1 MDLSQYA
8 ELFLAE
14 SREHLSAC
22 NQLLLDWERS
32 PANLAPVG
40 GLFRAVHTV
49 KGMAATMGYARV
61 TDLAHRAENLL
72 DLVRRGGRPATDDL
86 LQLLFRAR
94 DALEHAV
101 ELSVAG
107 REDEIDVAEVVADLE
122 GAAAHLGPHPLAPSP
137 RSGEGERGG
146 EVPPVAVGRL
156 VQVTLRA
163 EAPLKGGRALLVIKK
178 AQAVGPVQ
186 AVTPPESAFEA
197 DEFDGRFSFR
207 IGGAAGVA
215 EIERAVRAA
224 GEVEHV
230 TVGGEERRPA
240 SGADSLPSAPETKSR
255 HIRVDLGRLDGL
267 MDLIGELVTVRGR
280 LNELAAYARDPA
292 IDDVAIQVS
301 RLSREL
307 QAEIIQARMTPVWQV
322 FDRFPRLVRDLARE
336 LGKQVAFRVEGKEIE
351 LDRAILDELGDPLL
365 HLLRNAVDH
374 GIEAPAERRSRGKK
388 PEGEI
393 VLAAVRERASV
404 VISVSDDGRGIARAK
419 ILERAKRDGV
429 VDPHA
434 EALSDDQLLRV
445 LARPGFST
453 AESVTS
459 VSGRGVGIDVAMTR
473 IRALGGSID
482 IRSQE
487 GKGTTF
493 VLRLPVTLA
502 IVRALIAGVGAERY
516 ALPLTYVSETVELC
530 VQATTTVERR
540 AARVLREVAS
550 IGAGHAATALSQL
563 TNRRIMIS
571 VPQINIARLEEVPDL
586 LGNPQD
592 VVAAVLMHMLGDL
605 TGRTLLLFP
614 EAVGRRLCDMLLRRP
629 IGTTN
634 VFDALEQS
642 CLKEAGNIL
651 SGAYMNALSDFM
663 GMLLLPSVPSLVVDL
678 SAAVLTTTYLNFGHE
693 RDFVFCVETE
703 FHIDSAEG
711 LRGHFLLLP
720 DLASLKAIFDAI
732 RLT

>member
-22 NQLLLDWERS
+22 NQLLLEWERS

-72 DLVRRGGRPATDDL
+72 DLVRRGARPATDDL

-101 ELSVAG
+101 ELSVVG

-122 GAAAHLGPHPLAPSP
+122 GAAAHLG
-137 RSGEGERGG
+137 RGG
-146 EVPPVAVGRL
+146 EAGGGIGARTTPVPAPAPVVDTPAAAGRL

-178 AQAVGPVQ
+178 AQAVGPVD

-240 SGADSLPSAPETKSR
+240 AGADSLPAAPETKSR
-255 HIRVDLGRLDGL
+255 HIRVDLERLDGL

-351 LDRAILDELGDPLL
+351 LDRAILDELGDPLM

-374 GIEAPAERRSRGKK
+374 GIEPASERRRRGKQ
-388 PEGEI
+388 PEGEV
-393 VLAAVRERASV
+393 VLSAARERASV
-404 VISVSDDGRGIARAK
+404 AITVTDDGRGIDRAK
-419 ILERAKRDGV
+419 TLERAKRDGV

-434 EALSDDQLLRV
+434 DTLTDDQLLRV

-453 AESVTS
+453 AETVTS
-459 VSGRGVGIDVAMTR
+459 VSGRGVGIDVVMTR
-473 IRALGGSID
+473 LRALGGTID
-482 IRSQE
+482 IRSE
-487 GKGTTF
+487 PGKGTSF
-493 VLRLPVTLA
+493 ALRLPVTLA
-502 IVRALIAGVGAERY
+502 IVRAIIASVGSERY
-516 ALPLTYVSETVELC
+516 ALPLTYVAETVEFGT
-530 VQATTTVERR
+530 VKTTVVEGREAIVLHDRVVPLVHLRRLLGVTQDAPPPRSPIIVLEMGERR
-540 AARVLREVAS
+540 T
-550 IGAGHAATALSQL
+550 G
-563 TNRRIMIS
+563 
-571 VPQINIARLEEVPDL
+571 
-586 LGNPQD
+586 
-592 VVAAVLMHMLGDL
+592 VVVDGMLGQQEIVVK
-605 TGRTLLLFP
+605 G
-614 EAVGRRLCDMLLRRP
+614 
-629 IGTTN
+629 
-634 VFDALEQS
+634 FDAP
-642 CLKEAGNIL
+642 AGTL
-651 SGAYMNALSDFM
+651 PVFSGATIMADGVPALILDA
-663 GMLLLPSVPSLVVDL
+663 GGLL
-678 SAAVLTTTYLNFGHE
+678 
-693 RDFVFCVETE
+693 
-703 FHIDSAEG
+703 
-711 LRGHFLLLP
+711 
-720 DLASLKAIFDAI
+720 
-732 RLT
+732 

>member
-22 NQLLLDWERS
+22 YQLLLEWERS

-61 TDLAHRAENLL
+61 TDVAHRAESLL
-72 DLVRRGGRPATDDL
+72 DLLRRGGRPATDEL

-94 DALEHAV
+94 DALEQAV
-101 ELSVAG
+101 ELSVVG
-107 REDEIDVAEVVADLE
+107 REDEIDVAEVVADLN
-122 GAAAHLGPHPLAPSP
+122 GAAAQLE
-137 RSGEGERGG
+137 RRGEGGG
-146 EVPPVAVGRL
+146 GAGARSTAVPAPAPVSETPAAVGRL

-178 AQAVGPVQ
+178 AQAVGPVH
-186 AVTPPESAFEA
+186 AVTPPESTFEA

-207 IGGAAGVA
+207 IGGAAGAA

-224 GEVEHV
+224 GDVEHA
-230 TVGGEERRPA
+230 TVGGEERRAGPGG
-240 SGADSLPSAPETKSR
+240 GADAPAAAPETKSR
-255 HIRVDLGRLDGL
+255 HIRVELGRLDGL

-374 GIEAPAERRSRGKK
+374 GVEPLAERRRRGKK

-404 VISVSDDGRGIARAK
+404 AISVSDDGRGIDRKK
-419 ILERAKRDGV
+419 ILERARRDGV
-429 VDPHA
+429 VDAHA
-434 EALSDDQLLRV
+434 EALTDDQLLRV

-453 AESVTS
+453 AEAVTS

-473 IRALGGSID
+473 IRALGGSLE
-482 IRSQE
+482 IRSEE

-493 VLRLPVTLA
+493 VMRLPVTLA

-516 ALPLTYVSETVELC
+516 ALPLTYVAETVEFG
-530 VQATTTVERR
+530 VQATTIVEGRE
-540 AARVLREVAS
+540 AIVLRDRVVPLV
-550 IGAGHAATALSQL
+550 HL
-563 TNRRIMIS
+563 RR
-571 VPQINIARLEEVPDL
+571 L
-586 LGNPQD
+586 LGVSGDAPTRCPIIVLEMGERTSGI
-592 VVAAVLMHMLGDL
+592 VVDGMLGQQEIVVK
-605 TGRTLLLFP
+605 G
-614 EAVGRRLCDMLLRRP
+614 
-629 IGTTN
+629 
-634 VFDALEQS
+634 FDAPQGTLPVF
-642 CLKEAGNIL
+642 
-651 SGAYMNALSDFM
+651 SGATIMGDGVPALILDA
-663 GMLLLPSVPSLVVDL
+663 GGLL
-678 SAAVLTTTYLNFGHE
+678 
-693 RDFVFCVETE
+693 
-703 FHIDSAEG
+703 
-711 LRGHFLLLP
+711 
-720 DLASLKAIFDAI
+720 
-732 RLT
+732 

>member
-22 NQLLLDWERS
+22 NQLLLEWERS

-122 GAAAHLGPHPLAPSP
+122 GAAAHLGPHPPAPSP

-240 SGADSLPSAPETKSR
+240 SGADSLPAAPETKSR

-374 GIEAPAERRSRGKK
+374 GVESQAERRRRGKK
-388 PEGEI
+388 PEAEI

-404 VISVSDDGRGIARAK
+404 AISVSDDGRGIDRK
-419 ILERAKRDGV
+419 SILERAKRDGV

-434 EALSDDQLLRV
+434 EALTDDQLLRV

-453 AESVTS
+453 AEAVTS
-459 VSGRGVGIDVAMTR
+459 VSGRGVGIDVAVTR
-473 IRALGGSID
+473 IRALGGSIE
-482 IRSQE
+482 IRSVE

-493 VLRLPVTLA
+493 VMRLPVTLA

-516 ALPLTYVSETVELC
+516 ALPLTYVSETVEFG
-530 VQATTTVERR
+530 VQATTTVEGRE
-540 AARVLREVAS
+540 AIVLRDRVVPLV
-550 IGAGHAATALSQL
+550 HL
-563 TNRRIMIS
+563 RR
-571 VPQINIARLEEVPDL
+571 L
-586 LGNPQD
+586 LGVSGDAPTRSPIIVLEMGERRSGI
-592 VVAAVLMHMLGDL
+592 VVDGMLGQQEIVVK
-605 TGRTLLLFP
+605 G
-614 EAVGRRLCDMLLRRP
+614 
-629 IGTTN
+629 
-634 VFDALEQS
+634 FDAPQGTLPVF
-642 CLKEAGNIL
+642 
-651 SGAYMNALSDFM
+651 SGATIMGDGVPALILDA
-663 GMLLLPSVPSLVVDL
+663 GGLL
-678 SAAVLTTTYLNFGHE
+678 
-693 RDFVFCVETE
+693 
-703 FHIDSAEG
+703 
-711 LRGHFLLLP
+711 
-720 DLASLKAIFDAI
+720 
-732 RLT
+732 